1 MFIPQN
7 LSATGRLSE
16 PGTLTL
22 NGNLV
27 AVGENQ
33 EFTTSVILQEGLNTL
48 VPFHSIKCPIRCSVT
63 PAEAGVQR
71 FSDHVWIPAFAG
83 MTGRERYFG
92 YSIVWRCT

>member
-1 MFIPQN
+1 MWR
-7 LSATGRLSE
+7 SADWALCAN
-16 PGTLTL
+16 PD
-22 NGNLV
+22 
-27 AVGENQ
+27 
-33 EFTTSVILQEGLNTL
+33 L
-48 VPFHSIKCPIRCSVT
+48 VPFHSIKCPVRCSVT